1 MSRRRL
7 TSAWKLLVS
16 WVIAAVEWWRERA
29 EDMWRTPSPCKSIL
43 GGAGREP
50 TACRRQHST
59 VYSTTEPSIAFAHV
73 PANEAVALFGR
84 RPSAGGLKHTRIGID
99 TPSPTAIAS
108 PLRSAGRKFIRP

>member
-1 MSRRRL
+1 
-7 TSAWKLLVS
+7 
-16 WVIAAVEWWRERA
+16 
-29 EDMWRTPSPCKSIL
+29 MWRIPRPCKSIL
-43 GGAGREP
+43 GGTGRERYRMP
-50 TACRRQHST
+50 RRQRST

-73 PANEAVALFGR
+73 AANDAVALFGR